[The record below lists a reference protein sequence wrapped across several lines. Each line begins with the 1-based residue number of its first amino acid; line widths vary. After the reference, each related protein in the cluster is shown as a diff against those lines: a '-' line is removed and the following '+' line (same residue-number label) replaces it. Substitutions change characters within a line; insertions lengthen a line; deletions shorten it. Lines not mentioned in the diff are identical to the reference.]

1 MFKKVSIEEAVAL
14 IKDGSTVGISG
25 FMGSACPEYVLKNM
39 EESFLNS
46 GHPCDRVCGMFYYY
60 KSGKSAGGRFLAGGA
75 GRAVRVRNRDGGK
88 YRHDPI

>member
-1 MFKKVSIEEAVAL
+1 MFKKVSIEEAVTL

-46 GHPCDRVCGMFYYY
+46 GHPCNLTLTHSPGVGDGKDRGMNHMAH
-60 KSGKSAGGRFLAGGA
+60 KGILLM
-75 GRAVRVRNRDGGK
+75 
-88 YRHDPI
+88 